1 MSVESR
7 DCQKCPIG
15 RLKPATSTHSKQMEE
30 TSPAKAVTPE
40 RRRSLRL
47 SNRALA
53 AGAYCELNE
62 DVDMDPDDDLEQDF
76 QQGFLCVSADPRR
89 VGGPGGEP
97 TIITLKELR
106 TLLCTQQTR
115 EDQTV

>member
-1 MSVESR
+1 MKVT
-7 DCQKCPIG
+7 P
-15 RLKPATSTHSKQMEE
+15 
-30 TSPAKAVTPE
+30 PAKDVIPE

-47 SNRALA
+47 SNRTLA
-53 AGAYCELNE
+53 AGAYRELNE
-62 DVDMDPDDDLEQDF
+62 DVDMNPDDDLEQDF
-76 QQGFLCVSADPRR
+76 QQGYLCMSADPRR

-106 TLLCTQQTR
+106 TLMCTQQTR